1 MTPDTKDSL
10 GSALLKSGETRDPA
24 LWKDALDAA
33 AEGITI
39 SDVSLPDNPII
50 YANGGFERMTG
61 YGSQEVI
68 GRNCR
73 FLQGVD
79 TDAHTVA
86 QIRQAVESGEEYN
99 VELMNYRKN
108 GEPFWNRLSIRPL
121 RDASGEISHFIGIQ
135 SDVTRRRKAEEEL
148 REAKRKLEAAY
159 SGVRESLD
167 AAAKIQR
174 ALLPSK
180 SPAIDGFEFR
190 WIFEPCDEL
199 AGDGLNVIPLDDRY
213 VAFYMLDVTGH
224 GLPAALLSVTLSRL
238 LSPLGDES
246 ILFSA
251 DGGGE
256 SRIASPSRVLE
267 RLNHRLPFDPS
278 TPQFF
283 TIFYGILDRRTL
295 EVTYASAGH
304 PPGIIVSKSGDPKV
318 LEATGFPVGIVPEP
332 SYMDRAVQ
340 LEPGDRLVVY
350 TDGLT
355 ETENSADEE
364 FGIKRLLGLLDG
376 TAREPLA
383 ASLETVVAAVA
394 EWSGGKSFPDD
405 LSALALQ
412 VAEDVAG

>member
-1 MTPDTKDSL
+1 MTLTAKETLDIVLPTV
-10 GSALLKSGETRDPA
+10 GESENSA

-61 YGSQEVI
+61 YGSEEVI

-73 FLQGVD
+73 FLQGAD
-79 TDAHTVA
+79 TDRDTVA
-86 QIRQAVESGEEYN
+86 KIRQAVDSGEECN

-148 REAKRKLEAAY
+148 RQAKQELEAAY

-190 WIFEPCDEL
+190 WVFEPCDEL

-251 DGGGE
+251 DGGE
-256 SRIASPSRVLE
+256 EARIASPSRVLE

-278 TPQFF
+278 TAQFF

-295 EVTYASAGH
+295 EVNYASAGH
-304 PPGIIVSKSGDPKV
+304 PPGIIVSKSGDPRV

-332 SYMDRAVQ
+332 SYTNRAVQ
-340 LEPGDRLVVY
+340 LAPGDRLVVY

-355 ETENSADEE
+355 EAENGEDEE
-364 FGIKRLLGLLDG
+364 FGPKRLLRLLDG
-376 TAREPLA
+376 TAKEPLK
-383 ASLETVVAAVA
+383 ASLESVVSAVE
-394 EWSGGKSFPDD
+394 EWSGSRSFPDD
-405 LSALALQ
+405 LSMLALQ
-412 VAEDVAG
+412 VADESA